1 GRFGRNAAGWSTW
14 QEATGLR
21 LDAGNG
27 AITLSRLDYTGERE
41 HSAADLRNL
50 NARVQFPISEGG
62 SWRLTALSDVGD
74 DPRADN
80 PGALTLAE
88 LRANRDS
95 AAAINITRHAGKDVS
110 QVQSGVTLQHSG
122 ADGRE
127 ATVTVYGVSRDL
139 KNPQT
144 FAYIDVNRVD
154 YGVRTAVTVPLALAS
169 MRQRLTAGLDFQRQR
184 DDRKNFAYRPGTPL
198 PDTSRLL
205 DQLEHVTELGPFVQS
220 VVELTPGTTVT
231 GGLRYDWVSFQ
242 VDDRLPPDDSG
253 RRLMQALS
261 GSLGITATP
270 SDAVTV
276 YANVSSS
283 FETPTT
289 TELANRPD
297 TAGGFNPILQPQKAW
312 NYE

>member
-1 GRFGRNAAGWSTW
+1 M
-14 QEATGLR
+14 
-21 LDAGNG
+21 
-27 AITLSRLDYTGERE
+27 
-41 HSAADLRNL
+41 
-50 NARVQFPISEGG
+50 
-62 SWRLTALSDVGD
+62 
-74 DPRADN
+74 
-80 PGALTLAE
+80 
-88 LRANRDS
+88 
-95 AAAINITRHAGKDVS
+95 S

-231 GGLRYDWVSFQ
+231 GGLRYEVS
-242 VDDRLPPDDSG
+242 VED
-253 RRLMQALS
+253 
-261 GSLGITATP
+261 
-270 SDAVTV
+270 
-276 YANVSSS
+276 
-283 FETPTT
+283 
-289 TELANRPD
+289 PD
-297 TAGGFNPILQPQKAW
+297 TWAGPWTAALNLRPQPAGMFEYACHEGNYAMKNMLSASRAADARAAGGPRD
-312 NYE
+312 